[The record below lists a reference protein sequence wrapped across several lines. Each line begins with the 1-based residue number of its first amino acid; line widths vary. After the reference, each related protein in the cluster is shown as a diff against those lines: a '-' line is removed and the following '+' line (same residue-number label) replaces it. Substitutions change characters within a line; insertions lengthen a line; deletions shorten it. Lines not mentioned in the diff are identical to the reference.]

1 MDRLNDLLLAGKI
14 RAEHGLDAFLSE
26 ERGDTNFISMLII
39 IAIAVFL
46 GGLFKPWARVFSP
59 RCRIRSPSS
68 STACKGKPVDCRDQQ
83 LDGAGPEGRALRRGR
98 YKTLP

>member
-46 GGLFKPWARVFSP
+46 GGLFRNMGQNILTTVQNKVTQFVN
-59 RCRIRSPSS
+59 
-68 STACKGKPVDCRDQQ
+68 G
-83 LDGAGPEGRALRRGR
+83 L
-98 YKTLP
+98 

>member
-46 GGLFKPWARVFSP
+46 GGLFKAMGQN
-59 RCRIRSPSS
+59 I
-68 STACKGKPVDCRDQQ
+68 
-83 LDGAGPEGRALRRGR
+83 LDTVRNKVSQFINGL
-98 YKTLP
+98 

>member
-46 GGLFKPWARVFSP
+46 GGRFKTMGQSILTTVQNKVSQFVN
-59 RCRIRSPSS
+59 
-68 STACKGKPVDCRDQQ
+68 G
-83 LDGAGPEGRALRRGR
+83 L
-98 YKTLP
+98 

>member
-46 GGLFKPWARVFSP
+46 GGLFKAMGQNILTTVQNKVSQFVN
-59 RCRIRSPSS
+59 
-68 STACKGKPVDCRDQQ
+68 G
-83 LDGAGPEGRALRRGR
+83 L
-98 YKTLP
+98 

>member
-46 GGLFKPWARVFSP
+46 GGLFKAMGQN
-59 RCRIRSPSS
+59 I
-68 STACKGKPVDCRDQQ
+68 
-83 LDGAGPEGRALRRGR
+83 LDTVRNKVTQFINGL
-98 YKTLP
+98 

>member
-46 GGLFKPWARVFSP
+46 GGLFKAMGQN
-59 RCRIRSPSS
+59 I
-68 STACKGKPVDCRDQQ
+68 
-83 LDGAGPEGRALRRGR
+83 LDTVQNKVAQFVNGL
-98 YKTLP
+98 